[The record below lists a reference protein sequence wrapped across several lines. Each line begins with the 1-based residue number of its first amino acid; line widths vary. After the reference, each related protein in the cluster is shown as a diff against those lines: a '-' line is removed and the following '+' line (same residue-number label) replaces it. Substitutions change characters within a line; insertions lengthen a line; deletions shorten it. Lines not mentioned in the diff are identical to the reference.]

1 LILKHHSDRKIKMV
15 IYYNSLN
22 SLLKTNPRTT
32 VYWGMALENVF
43 VKCTAL
49 GVEKEVGILYF
60 ASRQDLNKGMKTSNC
75 KRNYYA
81 EL

>member
-1 LILKHHSDRKIKMV
+1 
-15 IYYNSLN
+15 
-22 SLLKTNPRTT
+22 
-32 VYWGMALENVF
+32 MALENVF